1 MKNISLFLLSLLFV
15 VSCTQNQTET
25 STAQTVNAD
34 EFKLEKVSGTEL
46 EKASKYDKDGKLIL
60 QGFLKNGL
68 KTGEWVE
75 FNTEGKIV
83 SITSFWDG
91 KFNGYYFGFDGRGNL
106 ENQAYFKNDKLD
118 GKVLK
123 IKYGNTEEEINFKDG
138 KLNGLKIKYSRSG
151 KPIQETE
158 YKDDKKHG
166 FDKYYD
172 DDGVLDSKYEYKNGK
187 QIGGGKVKKEKE

>member
-15 VSCTQNQTET
+15 ISCTQNQNDT
-25 STAQTVNAD
+25 STPQTANVD
-34 EFKLEKVSGTEL
+34 EFKLEKVSGTDL
-46 EKASKYDKDGKLIL
+46 EKASKYDKEGNLIL
-60 QGFLKNGL
+60 EGFLKKGL

-75 FNTEGKIV
+75 FNAEGKIV

-91 KFNGYYFGFDGRGNL
+91 KLQGYYFGFDGRGNL
-106 ENQAYFKNDKLD
+106 ETQAYFKNDKLD

-123 IKYGNTEEEINFKDG
+123 IKYGRTEEETNFKDG
-138 KLNGLKIKYSRSG
+138 KLNGLKIKYNRSG
-151 KPIQETE
+151 KPVQETE

-172 DDGVLDSKYEYKNGK
+172 DEGVLDSEYQYKNGK
-187 QIGGGKVKKEKE
+187 QVGGGKVNTNK